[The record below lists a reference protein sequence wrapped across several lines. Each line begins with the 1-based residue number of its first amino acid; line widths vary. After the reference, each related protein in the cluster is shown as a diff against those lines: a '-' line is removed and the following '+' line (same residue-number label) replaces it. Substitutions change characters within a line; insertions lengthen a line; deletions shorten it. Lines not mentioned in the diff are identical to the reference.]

1 MEFKK
6 YKMIFTTK
14 INKELKDKI
23 SNIHMGYIEQ
33 TIKDEM
39 LSDYI
44 RILGNNFVKNN
55 KNKGKLIM
63 NNKKYRLK
71 ELINNKDFNV
81 DKIKIN
87 MILNKG
93 ISNISHMFKN
103 CVKLLEIS
111 IKDSI
116 INIDEE
122 SYEELFDY
130 NIDYNEGSY
139 KNSNNY
145 EDNCEYIYNNF
156 YKDYIYS
163 NCSEITKCEEREV
176 NYYNSTLTELKNN
189 IKIYLHNLYSNLS
202 EMFYN
207 CLSLLSLPDIS
218 KWNTDN
224 VIVMIFILFNCSS
237 LLSLPDI
244 SKWNTDNLENMSSMF
259 FYCSSLSSL
268 PDISKWNT
276 VNVINMN
283 FMFFYCSSLSSFPD
297 ISKWNTD
304 NVTDISFMFSDCSLL
319 SSLPDISKWNTEN
332 TFDLSN
338 MFSKC
343 RLLLSLPEISK

>member
-6 YKMIFTTK
+6 YKMIFTIK

-23 SNIHMGYIEQ
+23 SNIHMGYIGQ

-44 RILGNNFVKNN
+44 RILGNDFVKNN
-55 KNKGKLIM
+55 KNKGKLI
-63 NNKKYRLK
+63 
-71 ELINNKDFNV
+71 INNKDFNV

-116 INIDEE
+116 INIDDEE
-122 SYEELFDY
+122 SYEELLYY

-276 VNVINMN
+276 VSVINMN
-283 FMFFYCSSLSSFPD
+283 LCFFIAHHYHHYRIYLNG
-297 ISKWNTD
+297 ILR
-304 NVTDISFMFSDCSLL
+304 IHL
-319 SSLPDISKWNTEN
+319 I
-332 TFDLSN
+332 
-338 MFSKC
+338 
-343 RLLLSLPEISK
+343 

>member
-1 MEFKK
+1 MEFEK

-63 NNKKYRLK
+63 NNKKCRLK
-71 ELINNKDFNV
+71 ELIYNKCFGV

-130 NIDYNEGSY
+130 NIDYNESSY

-237 LLSLPDI
+237 LLSLPNI
-244 SKWNTDNLENMSSMF
+244 SKLNTDNLENMSSMF

-276 VNVINMN
+276 
-283 FMFFYCSSLSSFPD
+283 
-297 ISKWNTD
+297 D
-304 NVTDISFMFSDCSLL
+304 NVTDMSFMFYDCSLL
-319 SSLPDISKWNTEN
+319 SSLPHISKWNAEN

-343 RLLLSLPEISK
+343 RLLLSLPEISKWNTDKVIDISYLLYKCSSL

>member
-1 MEFKK
+1 MEFEK

-111 IKDSI
+111 IDDDF
-116 INIDEE
+116 ININDEKF
-122 SYEELFDY
+122 YKFEEFFYY
-130 NIDYNEGSY
+130 NNDYNEDIY
-139 KNSNNY
+139 K
-145 EDNCEYIYNNF
+145 DI
-156 YKDYIYS
+156 YKDYCDNIHDNFYNDNGGVFS
-163 NCSEITKCEEREV
+163 GCSEVGERKCV
-176 NYYNSTLTELKNN
+176 DINHSNSTISDIKNN
-189 IKIYLHNLYSNLS
+189 IIIHQ
-202 EMFYN
+202 YN
-207 CLSLLSLPDIS
+207 
-218 KWNTDN
+218 
-224 VIVMIFILFNCSS
+224 
-237 LLSLPDI
+237 
-244 SKWNTDNLENMSSMF
+244 
-259 FYCSSLSSL
+259 Y
-268 PDISKWNT
+268 
-276 VNVINMN
+276 
-283 FMFFYCSSLSSFPD
+283 
-297 ISKWNTD
+297 
-304 NVTDISFMFSDCSLL
+304 
-319 SSLPDISKWNTEN
+319 
-332 TFDLSN
+332 
-338 MFSKC
+338 
-343 RLLLSLPEISK
+343 